1 MYAVSTSVSRQAS
14 PNYGYL
20 PLCGVAMVVKDKT
33 LKSFGLKWLI
43 KYRESSPLGTIS
55 SENVDRISSLSVS
68 HP

>member
-1 MYAVSTSVSRQAS
+1 MLLAQAS
-14 PNYGYL
+14 SYSRGYT

-33 LKSFGLKWLI
+33 LKSFGLRWLI

-55 SENVDRISSLSVS
+55 SENVDRVSSLNES